1 MPFLMHIAFDNPF
14 RLKRNVHYFEY
25 CGVRFKLIQNDP
37 RKWSDVLI
45 TIVDSAYSA
54 AAQQAY
60 SVAGE
65 FASALSWELGVG
77 TAIRGV
83 GGPGVREGF
92 TLRRA
97 RCTTRVF
104 PEIPFQGMMTG
115 FNISRIA
122 KVASQEQR
130 IGLTLFRE
138 ARGANK
144 VLLSLLLYWQVMEI
158 RHGHAE
164 GWIDK
169 TVRKHPQ
176 VLVHASEDVKRLPLQ
191 GKSLGHYLLDDCRH
205 AIAHIRRK
213 PGKRVLKFD
222 DFDESGRLWSSSRVA
237 QELARFYIETELGV
251 TERLYLVRPRRGGF
265 PRYIDEAAIQKG
277 SYKSVR

>member
-1 MPFLMHIAFDNPF
+1 MHIAFDNPF

-25 CGVRFKLIQNDP
+25 GGVRFKLIQNNP

-45 TIVDSAYSA
+45 TIVDSAHSPAAQRAYSA
-54 AAQQAY
+54 
-60 SVAGE
+60 AGE

-83 GGPGVREGF
+83 GGPGIREGF
-92 TLRRA
+92 PLRRA
-97 RCTTRVF
+97 RCVMRVF
-104 PEIPFQGMMTG
+104 PEIPFQGMVVG
-115 FNISRIA
+115 FDIARIA
-122 KVASQEQR
+122 RITSQEQR

-138 ARGANK
+138 AKGANK

-164 GWIDK
+164 GWIDR
-169 TVRKHPQ
+169 TVRRHPR
-176 VLVHASEDVKRLPLQ
+176 VLAAVGDYVQRLPIG

-222 DFDESGRLWSSSRVA
+222 DVDESGRLWNSARVA
-237 QELARFYIETELGV
+237 EELAHYYIETELGV
-251 TERLYLVRPRRGGF
+251 TETLYLVRPRRGGF
-265 PRYIDEAAIQKG
+265 PVYLDQRTIEQGWYKG
-277 SYKSVR
+277 VR